1 MKPQKT
7 IVELKKEFANKIAK
21 IKLKE
26 KKEKEKIKLNTMN
39 DLIMNLEKNEY
50 FRNEL
55 FNLLNSNNLNN
66 IVIEIEKIIV
76 LKPNNENKNESNNQ
90 DINTNENENI

>member
-7 IVELKKEFANKIAK
+7 IEELKKEFANKIAK

-55 FNLLNSNNLNN
+55 FNLLNSPVFCNF
-66 IVIEIEKIIV
+66 
-76 LKPNNENKNESNNQ
+76 LKHLISSM
-90 DINTNENENI
+90 DSH

>member
-7 IVELKKEFANKIAK
+7 IEELKKEFANKIAK

-26 KKEKEKIKLNTMN
+26 KKEKEKIKLNSMN
-39 DLIMNLEKNEY
+39 DLIINLEKNEY

-76 LKPNNENKNESNNQ
+76 LKPNNQN
-90 DINTNENENI
+90 INTNENENI